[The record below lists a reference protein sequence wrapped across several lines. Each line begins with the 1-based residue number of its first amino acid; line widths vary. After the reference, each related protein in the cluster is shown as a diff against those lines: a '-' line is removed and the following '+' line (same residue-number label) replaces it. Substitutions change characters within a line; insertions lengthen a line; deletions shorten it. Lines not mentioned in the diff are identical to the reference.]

1 MKHIVTILLV
11 FVCRVAFSQCDTTGI
26 LLELQGTTNL
36 NGVLVDKNKCF
47 TVLKITSP
55 LYFTGG
61 DTLNI
66 DTSGFSG
73 GGPTPIANNGV
84 SDNEDSGKF
93 RLGNRYMA
101 SPDAPFTMDRN
112 VNIDGRSL
120 FIGDLSDSLLFHI
133 DGVNDRVGVGTST
146 PQKKLHVQG
155 QARIS
160 NLTNDTPDRVLGAD
174 SDGDVSRLSLIHISE
189 PTRPCGTSRMPSSA

>member
-1 MKHIVTILLV
+1 M
-11 FVCRVAFSQCDTTGI
+11 G
-26 LLELQGTTNL
+26 
-36 NGVLVDKNKCF
+36 KNKCF

-73 GGPTPIANNGV
+73 GGSTPIANNGV

-101 SPDAPFTMDRN
+101 SPDAPFTMDRS

-174 SDGDVSRLSLIHISE
+174 SDGDVSRLFLSGLTVSSGVL
-189 PTRPCGTSRMPSSA
+189 RAVDSSATNEIQQANSGLSDQRTKHN